1 MAIKALPKFIPEWFT
16 PESQEEESTPT
27 RFKLQ
32 GLTGPQFLEVQSE
45 VSQSGG
51 GMILVTGRGLNIA
64 VNYGLTDWENFT
76 DDDGEEL
83 PCTRG
88 NIARIP
94 MEILSE
100 LSSKIMDLSSV
111 SEDERKNSSSQ

>member
-16 PESQEEESTPT
+16 PEGQEEESTPT

-32 GLTGPQFLEVQSE
+32 GLTGPQLLEVQAES
-45 VSQSGG
+45 SQSGG
-51 GMILVTGRGLNIA
+51 GMIMITGRGLNMA
-64 VNYGLTDWENFT
+64 VNFGLKDWENFT
-76 DDDGEEL
+76 DADGVEL

-88 NIARIP
+88 NIRRIP

-100 LSSKIMDLSSV
+100 LSSKILDISSV
-111 SEDERKNSSSQ
+111 SEDERKN